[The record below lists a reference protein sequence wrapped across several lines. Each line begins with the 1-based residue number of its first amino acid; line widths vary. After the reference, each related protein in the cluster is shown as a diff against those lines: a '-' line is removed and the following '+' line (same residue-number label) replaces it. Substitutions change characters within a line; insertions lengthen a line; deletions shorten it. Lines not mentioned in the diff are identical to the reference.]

1 MLRGLLAQQTEM
13 LQQSSETVMDDV
25 MTKVRKLWEQ
35 GLDSVEAKL
44 AAQQE
49 AVQKLSDRC
58 SMLEQR
64 LQRLEDCDDGAG
76 SAPTMDV
83 AEVSDRCCLL
93 EDGTGNASTMVE
105 NENQKSRKKEG
116 RKGSRVAAS
125 CNGVDFPPQRPQKV
139 GNDDMEVEK
148 GVIEG
153 DAGHTVAA
161 DLDLEPDDWDGA
173 WDRKTRSLP
182 NLMIRMI
189 HARAQPTS
197 PDGGMDTGY
206 TPNDEK

>member
-1 MLRGLLAQQTEM
+1 MDFSMLRGLLAQQTEM

-49 AVQKLSDRC
+49 AVQKISDRC

-83 AEVSDRCCLL
+83 AAVSDRCCLL

-105 NENQKSRKKEG
+105 NENQKGRKKEG
-116 RKGSRVAAS
+116 RKRSRVAAS
-125 CNGVDFPPQRPQKV
+125 CNGWTF
-139 GNDDMEVEK
+139 
-148 GVIEG
+148 
-153 DAGHTVAA
+153 H
-161 DLDLEPDDWDGA
+161 
-173 WDRKTRSLP
+173 RSVHKRWA
-182 NLMIRMI
+182 MTIWKWKRV
-189 HARAQPTS
+189 
-197 PDGGMDTGY
+197 
-206 TPNDEK
+206 